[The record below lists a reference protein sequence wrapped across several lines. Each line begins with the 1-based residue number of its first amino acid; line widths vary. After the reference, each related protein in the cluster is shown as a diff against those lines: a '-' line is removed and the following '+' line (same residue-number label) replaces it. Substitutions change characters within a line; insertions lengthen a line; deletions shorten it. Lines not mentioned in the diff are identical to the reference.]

1 MASPVGDP
9 PPSRR
14 FLPTYTDLFSP
25 RSRRQLSVFV
35 AGATF
40 LFISTAITR
49 RSLLRRYKATLP
61 AFYHPNNRPTAP
73 ISGAAEAFEA
83 LNIATIN
90 VFSVSLMITGGMMWA
105 YDISSLEDL
114 RRKVR
119 AGMGV
124 RGTEQDA
131 DEEIEEWM
139 ASVLSRKDDR
149 ERRRRR
155 GKGKSGGGGEEEGDR

>member
-1 MASPVGDP
+1 MSSPEGTSP
-9 PPSRR
+9 PRR
-14 FLPTYTDLFSP
+14 FLPTTSDFFSP
-25 RSRRQLSVFV
+25 RSRRQLSIFV

-49 RSLLRRYKATLP
+49 RSLYRRYKATLP
-61 AFYHPNNRPTAP
+61 AFYHFNNRPTIP
-73 ISGAAEAFEA
+73 ISGASEALEA

-90 VFSVSLMITGGMMWA
+90 VFSVSLMVTGGMMWA

-149 ERRRRR
+149 EKRRRR
-155 GKGKSGGGGEEEGDR
+155 EEEDGGDP